1 MKRLIIQMILSTL
14 FLFLSL
20 PLVLSQLD
28 PLNPPEMIKPPIP
41 TQENATASE
50 PLQVSLQNQSRNS
63 LEEIEKEAKFRVQD
77 TDEDGWLDWEEM
89 QKGTSPSNPD
99 TDNDGLVDSV
109 DLRPLIPDRITAANA
124 PLLQQEK
131 SQKSSGNLYIKTAEI
146 IVGILILY
154 LIIKF
159 LQSFLFQRFHVKGI
173 RFSFKRPTVIKI
185 RKRIV
190 KNLEIEE

>member
-1 MKRLIIQMILSTL
+1 MKRLIIPIILPTL

-50 PLQVSLQNQSRNS
+50 PLQVSLQNQSKNP
-63 LEEIEKEAKFRVQD
+63 LEEIEKEAKSRVQD
-77 TDEDGWLDWEEM
+77 TDKDGWLDWEEM
-89 QKGTSPSNPD
+89 QRGTNPNNPD
-99 TDNDGLVDSV
+99 SDGDGLVDSV
-109 DLRPLIPDRITAANA
+109 DLKPLMADKITAANV
-124 PLLQQEK
+124 PLLQQKKSPK
-131 SQKSSGNLYIKTAEI
+131 SQYIKTAEI
-146 IVGILILY
+146 ITGIVVLY

-159 LQSFLFQRFHVKGI
+159 LQSFLFRRLHVKGI
-173 RFSFKRPTVIKI
+173 KFSFRRPTVIKI